1 MIAFTPG
8 KTWFQCKTDARLHVP
23 RSLVFAANKSASRA
37 LIHVTLLGC
46 VQFSLDGSGR
56 WKSLWLEWLGWNMM
70 KLLMKDV
77 PELYRF
83 LLTWGVFFKGAQ
95 LKTDSHLNNASNER
109 LGSMMAEHVQCATCC
124 SFLWIHDWVHLRPST
139 VWKVQR
145 RRTEIGNWEL
155 WPEMFAWRWI
165 LWQSVTWLHF
175 FWDTAT
181 ASHKT
186 RSIFVCP
193 RYKGTMRDG
202 TEVAIK
208 APNMLLLS
216 DSVVC
221 SYTCHTWLCIAI
233 HGYTITECF
242 QGSAG
247 AQRRRL
253 RRWGSRCLLAA
264 VDVLS
269 VVVSWVSC
277 DARGAGPVAIPSS
290 QPGDPHGLRQA
301 RTRPEKCGLAR
312 ALIFCVWVYVYLY
325 IYICIVCV
333 ELLNT
338 SKTSI
343 VASFWAFWFQQGD
356 VAGNQGPRPTKLPDC
371 MWYRAWSALRTCS
384 IFPCVWQEAKPRTAH
399 RFSCHVCLDL
409 QLQSTSF
416 FAQLVQSETAV
427 TGQLP
432 IYFCF
437 GILHWNPVSCYSHD
451 PSPGIRK
458 RWSVF
463 LHARCIPHDNSIRQ
477 FWGSVCVWTIWRDVQ
492 LLLGFGCTFGSL
504 FEQKNWALCD
514 WPSSTKLGHRVGY
527 LDWPSRRA
535 CIFDKSG
542 FR

>member
-70 KLLMKDV
+70 KLLMKHV

-312 ALIFCVWVYVYLY
+312 ALIFCVWVYVCIY
-325 IYICIVCV
+325 IYIMCVWNFWTQVKPLLLLLFELSDFSRGTWQAIRDHVQRSYRIVCDTEPDQLCV
-333 ELLNT
+333 PAPFSPVYGKRPSQEP
-338 SKTSI
+338 
-343 VASFWAFWFQQGD
+343 
-356 VAGNQGPRPTKLPDC
+356 PR
-371 MWYRAWSALRTCS
+371 
-384 IFPCVWQEAKPRTAH
+384 

-416 FAQLVQSETAV
+416 SAQLVQSETAV

-437 GILHWNPVSCYSHD
+437 GILHWNPVSGYSHD

-477 FWGSVCVWTIWRDVQ
+477 FWGSVCVNHLKRCKTSTRFWLYIW
-492 LLLGFGCTFGSL
+492 
-504 FEQKNWALCD
+504 
-514 WPSSTKLGHRVGY
+514 
-527 LDWPSRRA
+527 
-535 CIFDKSG
+535 
-542 FR
+542 